1 LNERDSQPASQ
12 ALHGTMM
19 LRDFIRR
26 RLFEPILTLLRQGI
40 TPEKIALSLAFGL
53 GLGIFPVLGL
63 PTILCTAAALSLRLN
78 LATVQ
83 LVNYLAA
90 PLQLVLII
98 PFVRLGEHLVHAAPQ
113 PLSISEGLKLIASGA
128 VNAVIVLWGA
138 IVHAALGWAL
148 AGPPFIYLLNLIL
161 KPLMVKAARNSRR
174 ARASARPEA

>member
-113 PLSISEGLKLIASGA
+113 PLTISEGLKLIAAGA
-128 VNAVIVLWGA
+128 VNAV

-148 AGPPFIYLLNLIL
+148 AGPPFIYILYLIL

-174 ARASARPEA
+174 ARAAARPEA

>member
-1 LNERDSQPASQ
+1 
-12 ALHGTMM
+12 M

-26 RLFEPILTLLRQGI
+26 HLFEPILALLRQGI

-63 PTILCTAAALSLRLN
+63 PTILCTAAALILRLN
-78 LATVQ
+78 LAAIQ

-90 PLQLVLII
+90 PLQLALII

-113 PLSISEGLKLIASGA
+113 PLTVSGGLKLLAAGA
-128 VNAVIVLWGA
+128 FKAVIVLWGA

-148 AGPPFIYLLNLIL
+148 AGPPFIYLVYLLL
-161 KPLMVKAARNSRR
+161 KPLIVKAARNTRR
-174 ARASARPEA
+174 ARSAAP

>member
-1 LNERDSQPASQ
+1 
-12 ALHGTMM
+12 M
-19 LRDFIRR
+19 LRNVIRR

-78 LATVQ
+78 LAAIQ
-83 LVNYLAA
+83 LVNYLAV

-98 PFVRLGEHLVHAAPQ
+98 PFVRWGEYLVNAAPQ
-113 PLSISEGLKLIASGA
+113 SLSISGGLKLLAAGA
-128 VNAVIVLWGA
+128 VSAVIVLWSA

-148 AGPPFIYLLNLIL
+148 AGPPFIYLVYLVV
-161 KPLMVKAARNSRR
+161 KPLMVKAARNSGR
-174 ARASARPEA
+174 ARIGVP

>member
-1 LNERDSQPASQ
+1 
-12 ALHGTMM
+12 MM

-78 LATVQ
+78 LAAIQ

-113 PLSISEGLKLIASGA
+113 PLSISGGLKLLAAGT
-128 VNAVIVLWGA
+128 VNAVIVLWSA

-148 AGPPFIYLLNLIL
+148 AGPPFIYLIYLIL
-161 KPLMVKAARNSRR
+161 KPFMVKAARNSRR
-174 ARASARPEA
+174 ERGVAS